1 MFGSHRFEN
10 PYDPDDDGRD
20 LEITPEE
27 EAASDDQGREEAK
40 VFVDQMGT
48 KERNQND
55 RNFRRWLLRLA
66 KKALAEGVE
75 RRRIARK
82 QEKARAAAEAAAERR
97 REENAMKAER
107 SRRAFERYCRESDE
121 RWARLD
127 EETRETNAAWEASRP
142 ARETAER
149 AARVM
154 STKSIANAETGGDRA
169 ARRFSEPSPRAI
181 FTTVAP
187 PERKAV
193 SKPAPQPRAAALA
206 AAAGSAVHQ
215 PTPATGATARPTPKT
230 TAPTKQPRPGLDTSI
245 ILNPPP
251 MLRPFMPPAVAK
263 AARPAPP
270 SARPIPA
277 APAVATRSVVRP
289 SPTSDARRRTPS
301 LLPIPILAA
310 SQPLP
315 PPPPPIAPA
324 PPEPPPF
331 TGADLAGYR
340 TSLGLSQG
348 VLAARLGTTQGTV
361 SKAEG
366 NPTALLGPTLR
377 RAMWEA
383 QRGAGGPSSGPG
395 RDNIPK

>member
-1 MFGSHRFEN
+1 MFRSRRFEN

-40 VFVDQMGT
+40 VFIDQMGT

-66 KKALAEGVE
+66 KKALAEGAE
-75 RRRIARK
+75 RRRIAGRK
-82 QEKARAAAEAAAERR
+82 EKARAAAEAEAERR
-97 REENAMKAER
+97 REENAAKAAK

-121 RWARLD
+121 RWARTD
-127 EETRETNAAWEASRP
+127 EETRAANAEWQAGRP
-142 ARETAER
+142 AREAAER
-149 AARVM
+149 AARVK
-154 STKSIANAETGGDRA
+154 SPKSIANADTSGNSVA
-169 ARRFSEPSPRAI
+169 PRFSEPSPREI
-181 FTTVAP
+181 STPVAP
-187 PERKAV
+187 AARKAA
-193 SKPAPQPRAAALA
+193 SKPAPQPRAAALGA
-206 AAAGSAVHQ
+206 A
-215 PTPATGATARPTPKT
+215 ARPTPT
-230 TAPTKQPRPGLDTSI
+230 TAAPTGQPRREPATSVM
-245 ILNPPP
+245 LNPPST
-251 MLRPFMPPAVAK
+251 LRPFTPPAVGK

-270 SARPIPA
+270 PAPPIAATPASPMRSNARPSPSSETGRSTPSGRPIPM
-277 APAVATRSVVRP
+277 
-289 SPTSDARRRTPS
+289 
-301 LLPIPILAA
+301 LAS

-315 PPPPPIAPA
+315 PPPPPVAPA

-331 TGADLAGYR
+331 TGADLAAYR

-348 VLAARLGTTQGTV
+348 ALAGRLGTTQGTV

-383 QRGAGGPSSGPG
+383 QRGA
-395 RDNIPK
+395 